1 MSDVSKVFSNMAS
14 DASQKWASWKL
25 ALVKT
30 KLPANFLAV
39 FALDVSIFTALAL
52 FLAVG
57 GRHG

>member
-1 MSDVSKVFSNMAS
+1 MNKHLETGAGLIDV
-14 DASQKWASWKL
+14 
-25 ALVKT
+25 
-30 KLPANFLAV
+30 PANFLAV